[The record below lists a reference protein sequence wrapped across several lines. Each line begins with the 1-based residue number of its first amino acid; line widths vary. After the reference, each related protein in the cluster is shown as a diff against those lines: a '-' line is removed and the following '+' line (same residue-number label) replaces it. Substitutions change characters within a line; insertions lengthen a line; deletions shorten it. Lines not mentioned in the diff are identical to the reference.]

1 MTQAETHQLIN
12 DAVRIEVSSQG
23 GRLTSVEL
31 LQFHDRV
38 GEPWE
43 PVQLVTDPS
52 QGTGL
57 LLLGEEDFR
66 GLESTLHQVV
76 SSSDREVVYRVES
89 GGVEVQRS
97 WTLDDRGYGLRLQVS
112 VSNQSPLT
120 VRPRF
125 EIVWLGRERTRDA
138 PDRFQNY
145 QVVASADGG
154 LERQRVEGIHA
165 AGFLGR
171 LFGRGAPTGEPI
183 AAPVEWVG
191 VESQYFLTAV
201 IAEDPREA
209 WAFRGPVAPDTAV
222 SSLRY
227 PAFDLP
233 PGQQFASTHRVY
245 LGPKVHDAVQAV
257 DPRLLPAVNVGW
269 SWVRPLVELFAAA
282 LTWTYGHLVSN
293 YGVAII
299 LLTIVLRLATYPLT
313 QRSMKSMKRLQ
324 QISPEMK
331 ELQAKHKGDNAKLQQ
346 EMAALYKRT
355 GINPATAMAGGC
367 LPMALQMPFMLA
379 LYFALQGTIELRHA
393 PFMLWIND
401 LSAPENLFSIMGVP
415 VRLLPLLMGAS
426 MLGQQWLQPAT
437 GDPQQRQ
444 MMMWMNV
451 LFIFLFYQFPS
462 GLVLYWFVSNL
473 LGIAQQLL
481 VNRQPSGAK
490 AGAT

>member
-1 MTQAETHQLIN
+1 MAHWSFPPISTK
-12 DAVRIEVSSQG
+12 VRV
-23 GRLTSVEL
+23 RA
-31 LQFHDRV
+31 
-38 GEPWE
+38 GEFE
-43 PVQLVTDPS
+43 SPV
-52 QGTGL
+52 
-57 LLLGEEDFR
+57 
-66 GLESTLHQVV
+66 
-76 SSSDREVVYRVES
+76 
-89 GGVEVQRS
+89 
-97 WTLDDRGYGLRLQVS
+97 
-112 VSNQSPLT
+112 T

-125 EIVWLGRERTRDA
+125 EIVWLGRERPRDA
-138 PDRFQNY
+138 LDRFQNY
-145 QVVASADGG
+145 QVVASADGS

-165 AGFLGR
+165 AGFIGR
-171 LFGRGAPTGEPI
+171 LFGRSAPTGEPI

-191 VESQYFLTAV
+191 VESQYFLMAV

-209 WAFRGPVAPDTAV
+209 WAFRGPVAPDTAI

-233 PGQQFASTHRVY
+233 AGQQLVSTHRVY

-282 LTWTYGHLVSN
+282 LTWTYGHLVPN

-299 LLTIVLRLATYPLT
+299 LLTIVLRVATYPLT
-313 QRSMKSMKRLQ
+313 QRSMKSMKKLQ
-324 QISPEMK
+324 VISPEMK
-331 ELQAKHKGDNAKLQQ
+331 QLQEKHKGDNPKLQQ

-401 LSAPENLFSIMGVP
+401 LSAPENLFSILGVP
-415 VRLLPLLMGAS
+415 VRLLPLLMGGS
-426 MLGQQWLQPAT
+426 MLGQQWLQPMT

-481 VNRQPSGAK
+481 VNRQPSK
-490 AGAT
+490 VKTGAT